1 MAQATMSHC
10 STDRQT
16 ARFCNDFHAQLF
28 LTGSAACAGL
38 PAWTAPAP
46 ALDPGG
52 ASRRRSLGV
61 LRLRAL
67 RRLRALVPRGGYGDP
82 PVHDLLLRRV
92 DRAPRLRP
100 LAPDRTHPAREGKKQ
115 DLLRDVL
122 PPGAS
127 SLSESADLS
136 SVQARRPARQRRTRT
151 ASPSGFLNPS
161 Q

>member
-67 RRLRALVPRGGYGDP
+67 RRLRALVPRGGYGDR

-100 LAPDRTHPAREGKKQ
+100 LAPDRTHPAREGKKT
-115 DLLRDVL
+115 
-122 PPGAS
+122 G
-127 SLSESADLS
+127 
-136 SVQARRPARQRRTRT
+136 
-151 ASPSGFLNPS
+151 SPSRCSSTWSIISFRKCRPVTCPGSPTG
-161 Q
+161 